1 MREYLILFIKGIIIG
16 IGKIIPGVS
25 GSLLAMSLGVY
36 EKTLY
41 KIRYFT
47 KKIEKNILY
56 FFFLGTGILVSII
69 FGSKIV
75 LYFLNNY
82 YTLTIFLFVGLILGM
97 VPSIQKKVTNKDI
110 IYYIVTIFTLILT
123 LFILNIKSIDNFVY
137 ENNFISNIQVILIGF
152 IEAFT
157 MVVPGISG
165 TAIFLILGYYEFI
178 MELFSSIFIFIT
190 KEIFMVILFFSSFL
204 FSLYLIS
211 IWINFMLSK
220 YKKITYA
227 MILGFGYS
235 SIFLLLKDVLI
246 KLTNPIELIVS
257 IFLMFIGFIISK
269 KFE

>member
-1 MREYLILFIKGIIIG
+1 
-16 IGKIIPGVS
+16 
-25 GSLLAMSLGVY
+25 
-36 EKTLY
+36 
-41 KIRYFT
+41 
-47 KKIEKNILY
+47 
-56 FFFLGTGILVSII
+56 
-69 FGSKIV
+69 
-75 LYFLNNY
+75 
-82 YTLTIFLFVGLILGM
+82 M

-257 IFLMFIGFIISK
+257 IFLMSIGFIISK